1 MYLPPVIHEDLID
14 SVETQGY
21 VPGHIESVMRFGP
34 KSRWRAGA
42 IVDSAT
48 ERSQAVATRCALLIP
63 RRGRRTRKLALHPA
77 LPAQVADVARCLQ
90 ALYPLL
96 ELRRAAG

>member
-1 MYLPPVIHEDLID
+1 MYLPPVIHENIID
-14 SVETQGY
+14 SPETQGY
-21 VPGHIESVMRFGP
+21 VPGHIEFVMSFGP

-63 RRGRRTRKLALHPA
+63 RRGKRTRKLAIHPA
-77 LPAQVADVARCLQ
+77 LPADVVKSMLQ
-90 ALYPLL
+90 AL
-96 ELRRAAG
+96 